1 MWPHLTTRN
10 KSRWSSW
17 DRVESKEVM
26 LYLCKSI
33 NICFCPKFGYYK
45 INHKIVGHHIFRES
59 HIHPLYF
66 YTINPQSKNTWI
78 RKVPYKFKIR
88 GPNFQGQCSLHP
100 EPFPAMSPPLQHPT
114 LCPGPLGI
122 ASAWAGKG
130 KPGTAGTLVKQWN
143 HVFFLNMIK
152 INHINLNQEAIL
164 SSTRSCQNSWLLYTS
179 CFGHTKRRKHHK
191 PCLAGL
197 GNWYHQNICT

>member
-1 MWPHLTTRN
+1 M
-10 KSRWSSW
+10 
-17 DRVESKEVM
+17 
-26 LYLCKSI
+26 
-33 NICFCPKFGYYK
+33 
-45 INHKIVGHHIFRES
+45 GHHIFRES

-130 KPGTAGTLVKQWN
+130 KRGTAGTLVKQWN
-143 HVFFLNMIK
+143 HGFVLFFFNMIN
-152 INHINLNQEAIL
+152 IIHINLNQEAIL

-197 GNWYHQNICT
+197 GNWYHQNICTWPPRKSKCSPNGLSQTQQLHRYVPNPLWSSQHGHQLNRYHEAGI